1 MATYWTHTIP
11 HPEPPRSDLLALVR
25 TWYRRAHERRALA
38 ELDEHLLRDCGLS
51 RAEASHEAA
60 KPFWRA

>member
-11 HPEPPRSDLLALVR
+11 QPEPPRSDLLTLVR
-25 TWYRRAHERRALA
+25 TWYRRAGERRALA

-51 RAEASHEAA
+51 RAEARLEAA

>member
-1 MATYWTHTIP
+1 MATFWTHTIP
-11 HPEPPRSDLLALVR
+11 HPEPPRSDLFALVR
-25 TWYRRAHERRALA
+25 TWYRRARERQALA

-51 RAEASHEAA
+51 RAEAHREAA